1 MTPSVVPDPSEPMK
15 INLKSRRD
23 IELMRAAGRVVH
35 KALLRAKEIAKPG
48 LTTLELDRVVYDTYT
63 AAGGQGL
70 FKWYPTYESGK
81 GFPGNTCISIN
92 DEVVHGIPGN
102 RVLLDGDIVS
112 VDCGIILGGYC
123 GDSALTIQ
131 IGTVTP
137 EIEKLCRIT
146 QETLELAIREIRPGR
161 RWSDVAKKM
170 QEHVEKQGMS
180 CVREFVGHG
189 VGTKLHEDPK
199 VPNYLADDFRKKG
212 DFYLQPGMTLA
223 VEPMVI
229 LDSTHEV
236 VVLDDAW
243 TVVTK
248 NKAPAAHYE
257 HTIAVT
263 ATGCDVLTD
272 GR

>member
-1 MTPSVVPDPSEPMK
+1 MK

-35 KALLRAKEIAKPG
+35 KALQKAREIAKPG
-48 LTTLELDRVVYDTYT
+48 VTTLELDRVVYDTYT

-70 FKWYPTYESGK
+70 FKWYPTYEPGK
-81 GFPGNTCISIN
+81 GFPGNTCISVN

-102 RVLLDGDIVS
+102 RVLNEGDIVS
-112 VDCGIILGGYC
+112 VDCGIRLGGYC
-123 GDSALTIQ
+123 GDSAITIP
-131 IGTVTP
+131 IGKISP
-137 EIEKLCRIT
+137 DLERLCRVT
-146 QETLELAIREIRPGR
+146 EETLDIAIREIRPGR

-170 QEHVEKQGMS
+170 QAHVENNGMS

-189 VGTKLHEDPK
+189 LGTKLHEDPK
-199 VPNYLADDFRKKG
+199 VPNFVADEFRKKG

-229 LDSTHEV
+229 LDNTHEV
-236 VVLDDAW
+236 VVLSDAW

-248 NKAPAAHYE
+248 NNKPAAHSE
-257 HTIAVT
+257 HSIAVT
-263 ATGCDVLTD
+263 ATGCDVLTN
-272 GR
+272 GS

>member
-1 MTPSVVPDPSEPMK
+1 MK
-15 INLKSRRD
+15 INLKSKREL
-23 IELMRAAGRVVH
+23 ELMRASGRVVH
-35 KALLRAKEIAKPG
+35 RALMRAKEMARVG
-48 LTTLELDRVVYDTYT
+48 MTTLELDRIVYDTYT

-70 FKWYPTYESGK
+70 FKWYPTYEPGK
-81 GFPGNTCISIN
+81 GFPGNTCISVN

-102 RVLLDGDIVS
+102 RVLQDGDVVS
-112 VDCGIILGGYC
+112 VDCGIRLGGYC
-123 GDSALTIQ
+123 GDSAVTIAV
-131 IGTVTP
+131 GTVKP
-137 EIEKLCRIT
+137 EMQRLLQIT
-146 QETLELAIREIRPGR
+146 RETLEIAVREIKPGR

-170 QEHVEKQGMS
+170 QEHVEGNGMS

-189 VGTKLHEDPK
+189 IGTRMHEDPK
-199 VPNYLADDFRKKG
+199 VPNFVSDEFRKRG

-229 LDSTHEV
+229 LGKPDV
-236 VVLDDAW
+236 VVLDDRW

-248 NKAPAAHYE
+248 DNTPAAHFE

-263 ATGCDVLTD
+263 ATGSDVLTD